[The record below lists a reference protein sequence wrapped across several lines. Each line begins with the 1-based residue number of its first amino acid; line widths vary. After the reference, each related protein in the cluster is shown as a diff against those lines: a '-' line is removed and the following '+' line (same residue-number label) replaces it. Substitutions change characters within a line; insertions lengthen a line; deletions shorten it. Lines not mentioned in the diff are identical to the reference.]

1 MNDMHDSNASNDAFS
16 ARHTALAAWQSTRLT
31 HTYADLRASERYAP
45 ATRFFLDDLYGPT
58 DFSKRDRD
66 AERVVSKM
74 RRILPE
80 RAMAAIESA
89 MHLNKL
95 TQGLDAETA
104 DMLFAT
110 MGVEAIDAANY
121 AEAYRRC
128 DYRSRRIE
136 QIALVDELGKELDVV
151 VKKPLVQMALRLARG
166 PAHLAG
172 LGELQD
178 FLERGVS
185 AFLHMNGAEHFLHT
199 IVHRERQILDAI
211 YAGAADPFTITGT
224 P

>member
-1 MNDMHDSNASNDAFS
+1 MNDASPTDARQEALS
-16 ARHTALAAWQSTRLT
+16 TPRMRLAAWQAQRLES
-31 HTYADLRASERYAP
+31 TYADLRASERYAP
-45 ATRFFLDDLYGPT
+45 ATAFFLQDLYGPT
-58 DFSKRDRD
+58 DFTKRDRD

-95 TQGLDAETA
+95 SLTLDEETA
-104 DMLFAT
+104 AMLFTT
-110 MGVEAIDAANY
+110 MGVEVVDGASC

-136 QIALVDELGKELDVV
+136 QIALIEELGMELDVV
-151 VKKPLVQMALRLARG
+151 VKKPLVQMALKLARG

-172 LGELQD
+172 LGELQE

-185 AFLHMNGAEHFLHT
+185 AFLHMKGAEHFLHT

-211 YAGAADPFTITGT
+211 YAGVDDPFTLDLD